1 MHYLFLVI
9 LFISLACTKP
19 PATPAAPKTVLD
31 EAPPTASQAVCG
43 DGIVQGEE
51 QCDDGNRVP
60 WGQWVD
66 GKVDLCDNNCFAH
79 GANGLLTEEEFH
91 EQAEA
96 EDNEAEEEAQYE
108 AMVASYKEPPVQR
121 CFVQKKK
128 SAAPDV
134 LVAEVAKHLG
144 VEAAILK
151 GESRDLNEDGQPD
164 WFVGRTDCSSP
175 FGCMGSVFLASDCA
189 PQGFCY
195 AISGRL
201 GYIDSGPQLKCRDTL
216 KVEVG
221 EFRMLDDPYCT
232 FSPLPKACADPPE

>member
-1 MHYLFLVI
+1 MR
-9 LFISLACTKP
+9 
-19 PATPAAPKTVLD
+19 
-31 EAPPTASQAVCG
+31 
-43 DGIVQGEE
+43 DGR
-51 QCDDGNRVP
+51 D
-60 WGQWVD
+60 
-66 GKVDLCDNNCFAH
+66 
-79 GANGLLTEEEFH
+79 
-91 EQAEA
+91 
-96 EDNEAEEEAQYE
+96 
-108 AMVASYKEPPVQR
+108 AMVASYKEPPVQS
-121 CFVQKKK
+121 CLAQKQK
-128 SAAPDV
+128 SGAPDV

-151 GESRDLNEDGQPD
+151 GEPRDLNEDGRQD

-232 FSPLPKACADPPE
+232 FVPMDKDVCGGEE

>member
-1 MHYLFLVI
+1 MKNKQTQTLICAALTA
-9 LFISLACTKP
+9 LLCGPLACTKP
-19 PATPAAPKTVLD
+19 RHAGGTENSFDETPPAEPEEPV
-31 EAPPTASQAVCG
+31 AVCG

-91 EQAEA
+91 EQEEE
-96 EDNEAEEEAQYE
+96 EDNEAEEEAQYQ
-108 AMVASYKEPPVQR
+108 AMVANYKEPPVQS
-121 CFVQKKK
+121 CFEQKPK
-128 SAAPDV
+128 SGAPAV

-144 VEAAILK
+144 VEAVILK
-151 GESRDLNEDGQPD
+151 AEPRDLNEDGQPD

-189 PQGFCY
+189 PQGFLLRHLG
-195 AISGRL
+195 AARL
-201 GYIDSGPQLKCRDTL
+201 YR
-216 KVEVG
+216 
-221 EFRMLDDPYCT
+221 
-232 FSPLPKACADPPE
+232 